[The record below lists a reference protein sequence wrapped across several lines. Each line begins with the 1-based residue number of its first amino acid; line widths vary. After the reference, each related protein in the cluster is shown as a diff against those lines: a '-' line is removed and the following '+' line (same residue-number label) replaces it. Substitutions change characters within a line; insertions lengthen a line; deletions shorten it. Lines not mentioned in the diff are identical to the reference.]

1 MVKVSV
7 RSPHTLLGESL
18 ECSLATLGVAVVDDS
33 VEDAVA
39 LVDLT
44 AEDLPLPTAPH
55 PKAVAMVCQIDAST
69 VRSAKHSGYRGIHAL
84 DEGRDVLVSTLR
96 AVSAGHDAI
105 DDWAPPVVVPP
116 GTLTVKPS
124 SVTRAASASRARA
137 CRASIHTR
145 AMGRS

>member
-39 LVDLT
+39 L
-44 AEDLPLPTAPH
+44 
-55 PKAVAMVCQIDAST
+55 VCQIDAST